1 MNGPYNYPLDTS
13 INNLNN
19 NIDIKSDSYEM

>member
-1 MNGPYNYPLDTS
+1 MNGQYNYPLDTS

-19 NIDIKSDSYEM
+19 IIDIKSGNYEM